1 MTEMDSI
8 LPVEDAVSSIWFD
21 GIKNGKLLLQRDPV
35 SGRFQYYPRAHV
47 LGALDREPEWVEAS
61 GAGTLHSYTI
71 VKRSVHPQF
80 ASLTPFTLAI
90 VELAEGPRMTSWVVD
105 VPEEE
110 LCCDM
115 GLKVVCRE
123 IHPGLIMPCFTKV

>member
-8 LPVEDAVSSIWFD
+8 LPVEDAISAVWFD

-35 SGRFQYYPRAHV
+35 SGRYQYYPRAHV
-47 LGALDREPEWVEAS
+47 VGAPDREPEWVEAS
-61 GAGTLHSYTI
+61 GAATLHSFTI
-71 VKRSVHPQF
+71 VRRSVHPQF
-80 ASLTPFTLAI
+80 ASFTPFTLAI
-90 VELAEGPRMTSWVVD
+90 VELAEGPRMTSWIVD
-105 VPEEE
+105 VAEEE

-115 GLKVVCRE
+115 SLTVVFRE